1 MKAAEAA
8 MAKLAFAKR
17 ALCSR
22 QRFLQTIVY
31 SLTDIPT
38 TAVPMMAVDAKWRL
52 AYNPE
57 WVAEQ
62 TERMLGCVVFHEC
75 LHLWL
80 RHHKRAGVLQL
91 EPGSIEWRA
100 ANYAMDCVIYERLV
114 ESGEEPPD
122 WHVKPET
129 YGFDSGLSWEEYLP
143 MFVDLFKQQQEQQQ
157 EQEGHPEGEQ
167 GDSEPQD
174 GSDDSNDEG
183 GQEGGDE
190 SDAESDAEGQ
200 EGGDS
205 DSDSGSDNGGS
216 DENGQDD
223 AGGDSA
229 DGADE
234 SGSPGGSEE
243 GASSGEKLSE
253 FGGSCADGISR
264 PWEPKDDDVEAPQ
277 GMNEAQ
283 QERAIRKAGE
293 QLLNDRG
300 EGSGGALVDVARK
313 MLRPKA
319 DPRRVLAGILGTAI
333 TQVRGDGD
341 WSYRRPSRR
350 TDWNSKIVKPS
361 LWEDCPNLV
370 ILVDTSGSMS
380 QTDLQKAMGMI
391 ARICESFNL
400 EGVKIVCGDTTIG
413 MSEYVRDPR
422 KIQFVG
428 GGGTDMGVMIVQ
440 ALRDEKRKPDAVVC
454 ITDGETPWCS
464 KEAVGKV
471 PVCVV
476 LTREERYGSYYKVPE
491 WMRKVVI

>member
-22 QRFLQTIVY
+22 QKFLQTIVY

-38 TAVPMMAVDAKWRL
+38 SDVPMMAVDHKWRL

-62 TERMLGCVVFHEC
+62 TEQMLGCVVFHEC

-114 ESGEEPPD
+114 ESGETPPD
-122 WHVKPET
+122 FHVKPET

-143 MFVDLFKQQQEQQQ
+143 MFVELFKRQQEEQQQ
-157 EQEGHPEGEQ
+157 DGGPGEEEQQ

-174 GSDDSNDEG
+174 GSDDSSES
-183 GQEGGDE
+183 GQGEDNE
-190 SDAESDAEGQ
+190 SDADAEGQ
-200 EGGDS
+200 DGGESDS
-205 DSDSGSDNGGS
+205 DSDSDNGSES

-223 AGGDSA
+223 AGGDST

-234 SGSPGGSEE
+234 SGSPSGSEAGE
-243 GASSGEKLSE
+243 SGGEELSE
-253 FGGSCADGISR
+253 FGGSCADGVPR
-264 PWEPKDDDVEAPQ
+264 PWEPKDNDAEAPQ
-277 GMNEAQ
+277 GMSEAQ

-350 TDWNSKIVKPS
+350 TDWSSKVVKPS

-391 ARICESFNL
+391 ARICESFSL

-428 GGGTDMGVMIVQ
+428 GGGTDMGEMIVQ
-440 ALRDEKRKPDAVVC
+440 ALRDEKRKPDAIVC
-454 ITDGETPWCS
+454 ITDGETPWCNR
-464 KEAVGKV
+464 EAVGKV

-476 LTREERYGSYYKVPE
+476 LTREERWGSHYKVPE